1 MKYTFLKNKYE
12 TTDERLNEK
21 RIGKR
26 NKNSVNAKSFLHIS
40 NSTEEKE
47 WSMKR
52 IESENDFSFGVTFL
66 LFSFFLLD
74 KSSSTERQ
82 K

>member
-47 WSMKR
+47 
-52 IESENDFSFGVTFL
+52 
-66 LFSFFLLD
+66 
-74 KSSSTERQ
+74 
-82 K
+82 